1 MTATLDQQELA
12 ARIFAPEQ
20 RFCRVLEIPR
30 HLDPDRAERAP
41 DPTAAHLLAALVS
54 AHTGGGTV
62 TVAWVRPHPH
72 EPVQVLLGG
81 DPALGIEPV
90 AGEVRPLYPPGSRG
104 VPLSADNAR
113 QLLDRLPFWVRCG
126 GVHDALA
133 VADPDDPARLVR
145 GTFEDYVA
153 HLARAPFAW
162 LVIAEPV
169 PPQSLQVTMEQL
181 AAQVTHLRDR
191 QESFEA
197 ARVEL
202 ERQEGRY
209 RELARAETSGL
220 WRVHVLAGGAQGDE
234 VERSAAL
241 LCNASDLS
249 HLPYTLRPVN
259 DPADLD
265 RALASGAQGAAA
277 RSPFEATS
285 ELLASIARPPTDEIP
300 GVRLV
305 TPNTFDVTPEAA
317 GDIPLGTILDQA
329 LGPAGPFTVSRP
341 SLNRHMFVC
350 GATGAGKSQT
360 VRALLERLS
369 DLALPWLVIE
379 PAKAEYARMA
389 GRLQGRADVLVIR
402 PGEAD
407 TVPVSIN
414 PLEPEPGF
422 PLQTHIDL
430 LRALFLAAFEAHEPF
445 PQVLSYALT
454 RCYEDLGWDLAL
466 SRPKP
471 NRAGVLPKYP
481 TLGDLQR
488 TAKEVVDH
496 IGYGKEVTADVR
508 GFIDVR
514 LGSLRLGTPGRF
526 FEGGHPVDIGELLGR
541 NVVLELE
548 DIGNDQDKAFFI
560 GTVLI
565 RIVEYLRQHYGRR
578 EEPVELR
585 HVTVV
590 EEAHRLLKVVE
601 RDSPAGHAVELFAG
615 LLAEIRAYGEGIVV
629 AEQIPSK
636 ISPDVIKNTA
646 LKVVHRLP
654 AHDDRRAVGATMNL
668 DDRQSEYLVTL
679 PPGRAAVFADG
690 MDRPLL
696 VAMPLGED
704 RETARN
710 ATRAVAVARRR
721 SAACGTDCQV
731 RPCTLEEMSE
741 ARHLADDPRLLLWLE
756 LLTVA
761 HLVGEAEPQPD
772 TAWLEQLRLRA
783 DQRTLECAVGQRAQ
797 AAVDARYAGLANHY
811 QPEALAAHVAARATA
826 WLAGDRR
833 RCNGSEVEW
842 QAGRFRW
849 LDVLRALRDPALVQ
863 DAQHPSTPAWH
874 ERGLTLGG
882 RTIAEQRAELERHP
896 STWKP
901 SPIVVRGGDPPLVEA
916 AAAQLSNLPE
926 AIDRLTDA
934 IRFLWTDGDWP
945 ELRLYPAAWTRRT
958 QPLGAT
964 NSGENPGKEGPHG

>member
-1 MTATLDQQELA
+1 MTTTLDQQGLA
-12 ARIFAPEQ
+12 TRIFAPEQ
-20 RFCRVLEIPR
+20 RFCRVLEVPR
-30 HLDPDRAERAP
+30 HSDPDKPERAP
-41 DPTAAHLLAALVS
+41 DPTTAHLLAALVS
-54 AHTGGGTV
+54 AHIGGGTI
-62 TVAWVRPHPH
+62 TVAWLRHHPH
-72 EPVQVLLGG
+72 EPIQVVLGG
-81 DPALGIEPV
+81 DPALGAEP
-90 AGEVRPLYPPGSRG
+90 AGGEVRPLYPPGSRG
-104 VPLSADNAR
+104 VPLKPDDAHE
-113 QLLDRLPFWVRCG
+113 LLDQLPFWIRCTG
-126 GVHDALA
+126 IHDALA
-133 VADPDDPARLVR
+133 VADPNDPARLVR

-153 HLARAPFAW
+153 HLASEPFAW
-162 LVIAEPV
+162 LVTAEPIGL
-169 PPQSLQVTMEQL
+169 QSLQAMMEHL

-191 QESFEA
+191 QEAFAA

-209 RELARAETSGL
+209 RELAHAETSGL
-220 WRVHVLAGGAQGDE
+220 WRIHVLAGAARKDA
-234 VERSAAL
+234 VHRNAAL
-241 LCNASDLS
+241 LCNANDLA
-249 HLPYTLRPVN
+249 HLPYTLRPAT
-259 DPADLD
+259 DPTGLD
-265 RALASGAQGAAA
+265 QTLASGVHGAAH
-277 RSPFEATS
+277 RSPFKATS
-285 ELLASIARPPTDEIP
+285 ELLAAIARPPTYEIP

-305 TPNTFDVTPEAA
+305 APNTFDTTPESV
-317 GDIPLGTILDQA
+317 GDIAIGTILDEA
-329 LGPAGPFTVSRP
+329 LAPAGPCSVARAT
-341 SLNRHMFVC
+341 LNRHTFVC

-369 DLALPWLVIE
+369 ERGLPWLVIE

-402 PGEAD
+402 PGQAD
-407 TVPVSIN
+407 TAPASLN
-414 PLEPEPGF
+414 PLEPERDF

-430 LRALFLAAFEAHEPF
+430 VRALFLAAFEAHEPF

-454 RCYEDLGWDLAL
+454 RCYEELGWDLAL
-466 SRPKP
+466 GEPRQ
-471 NRAGVLPKYP
+471 NRARVIPKYP
-481 TLGDLQR
+481 ALGDLQR
-488 TAKEVVDH
+488 TAKDVVEH

-526 FEGGHPVDIGELLGR
+526 FEGGHPVDIGELLRR

-601 RDSPAGHAVELFAG
+601 RDSPAAHAVELFAG

-636 ISPDVIKNTA
+636 IVPDVIKNTA

-654 AHDDRRAVGATMNL
+654 AHDDRFVVGATMNL
-668 DDRQSEYLVTL
+668 DDKQSEYLVTL
-679 PPGRAAVFADG
+679 PPGHAAVFADG

-696 VAMPLGED
+696 VAMPLGEN
-704 RETARN
+704 RETSRN
-710 ATRAVAVARRR
+710 ATRTVTPARRR
-721 SAACGTDCQV
+721 SAACGAECQA
-731 RPCTLEEMSE
+731 RPCTLREMSA
-741 ARHLADDPRLLLWLE
+741 ARQLADDPHLVLWLE

-772 TAWLEQLRLRA
+772 KAWLEELRLQA
-783 DQRTLECAVGQRAQ
+783 DARTLECAFGQRTQ
-797 AAVDARYAGLANHY
+797 AAVDARYAGLAGHY
-811 QPEALAAHVAARATA
+811 QPEALAAHAAARATA
-826 WLAGDRR
+826 WLAGDGL
-833 RCNGSEVEW
+833 RCDGSEVEW

-849 LDVLRALRDPALVQ
+849 VDVLRALRDPALPQ
-863 DAQHPSTPAWH
+863 DAQHPATTTWRA
-874 ERGLTLGG
+874 RGLALRG
-882 RTIAEQRAELERHP
+882 RTVIEQRAELQRHP
-896 STWKP
+896 LTWQP
-901 SPIVVRGGDPPLVEA
+901 SPTVVRGGDPPLVEA

-934 IRFLWTDGDWP
+934 IRFLWTDSDWP
-945 ELRLYPAAWTRRT
+945 ELRLYPSAWTRRT
-958 QPLGAT
+958 RPPGAT
-964 NSGENPGKEGPHG
+964 DPDEEGPDG

>member
-1 MTATLDQQELA
+1 MTAILDQRALA
-12 ARIFAPEQ
+12 ARIFGPEQ
-20 RFCRVLEIPR
+20 RFCRVLEVPR
-30 HLDPDRAERAP
+30 HLDTDRSERAP
-41 DPTAAHLLAALVS
+41 DRTAAHLLAALVS
-54 AHTGGGTV
+54 AHTSGGTV
-62 TVAWVRPHPH
+62 TMAWLRHHRH

-81 DPALGIEPV
+81 DPALGVEPV
-90 AGEVRPLYPPGSRG
+90 GGEVRPLYPPGSRG
-104 VPLSADNAR
+104 VLLRADEVR
-113 QLLDRLPFWVRCG
+113 ELLDRLPFWVRCSG
-126 GVHDALA
+126 GYDVLA
-133 VADPDDPARLVR
+133 VANPDDSARLVR

-169 PPQSLQVTMEQL
+169 PIQSLQALMEHV

-191 QESFEA
+191 QEGFEA

-202 ERQEGRY
+202 ERQEARY
-209 RELARAETSGL
+209 RELAHAETSGL
-220 WRVHVLAGGAQGDE
+220 WRIHVLAGGARRDGVQ
-234 VERSAAL
+234 RSAAL
-241 LCNASDLS
+241 LCNASDLG
-249 HLPYTLRPVN
+249 HLPYTLRPAT
-259 DPADLD
+259 DPAGLHQ
-265 RALASGAQGAAA
+265 ALASGVHGAAGP
-277 RSPFEATS
+277 SPFEATS
-285 ELLASIARPPTDEIP
+285 DLLASIARPPADEIP

-305 TPNTFDVTPEAA
+305 TPHTFDVTPESA
-317 GDIPLGTILDQA
+317 GDIPLGTILDEA
-329 LGPAGPFTVSRP
+329 LAPAGPFTVSRS

-389 GRLQGRADVLVIR
+389 GRLQGRAEVLVIR

-422 PLQTHIDL
+422 SLQTHIDL

-454 RCYEDLGWDLAL
+454 QCYEDLGWDLAL
-466 SRPKP
+466 GEPRQRRS
-471 NRAGVLPKYP
+471 GTIPKYP

-488 TAKEVVDH
+488 TAKDVVEH

-526 FEGGHPVDIGELLGR
+526 FEGGHPVDIDQLLRR

-560 GTVLI
+560 GAVLI
-565 RIVEYLRQHYGRR
+565 RIVEHLRQRFGRR

-590 EEAHRLLKVVE
+590 EEAHRLLKVVKG
-601 RDSPAGHAVELFAG
+601 DSPAAHAVELFAG

-629 AEQIPSK
+629 AEQIPVK
-636 ISPDVIKNTA
+636 IAPDVIKNTA

-654 AHDDRRAVGATMNL
+654 AQDDRLAVGATMNV
-668 DDRQSEYLVTL
+668 DDKQSEYLVTL
-679 PPGRAAVFADG
+679 PPGRAVAFADG

-696 VAMPLGED
+696 VTMPLGED
-704 RETARN
+704 REASRN

-721 SAACGTDCQV
+721 SAACGVECQA
-731 RPCTLEEMSE
+731 RPCTLREMTA
-741 ARHLADDPRLLLWLE
+741 ARQLADDPRLVLWLE
-756 LLTVA
+756 ILTVA
-761 HLVGEAEPQPD
+761 HLVGEAEPRPD
-772 TAWLEQLRLRA
+772 KGWLQDLRLAA
-783 DQRTLECAVGQRAQ
+783 DPRTLNCALGQLAQ
-797 AAVDARYAGLANHY
+797 AAVDARYAGLATHY
-811 QPEALAAHVAARATA
+811 QPEALTAHVAARATA
-826 WLAGDRR
+826 WLLGDGL
-833 RCNGSEVEW
+833 RCDGSEVEW

-849 LDVLRALRDPALVQ
+849 VDVLRALRDTAIPQ
-863 DAQHPSTPAWH
+863 DAPHPATPAWR
-874 ERGLTLGG
+874 ERGLVLRG
-882 RTIAEQRAELERHP
+882 RTLAEQRAELERHP
-896 STWKP
+896 STWQP
-901 SPIVVRGGDPPLVEA
+901 SPTVIRGAAPPLVEA
-916 AAAQLSNLPE
+916 AAAQLSSLPE
-926 AIDRLTDA
+926 AIDRLTEA
-934 IRFLWTDGDWP
+934 IGFLETDSDWP
-945 ELRLYPAAWTRRT
+945 ELRLYPAEWSEVA
-958 QPLGAT
+958 QPPAQ
-964 NSGENPGKEGPHG
+964 EGPKL